1 VLPAQVAATADNSAS
16 NEDLADNV
24 FLPPDRRTLQR
35 LSQAKDLIAKGRYGE
50 AVRNLGVI
58 LESPE
63 DFFFQPQKNQPIHRS
78 LKAEAQHLIGQMPR
92 EGRELYELEF
102 GAKAKQLLQ
111 QAVAAGDAQGLAQVS
126 QRFFHTRAGYEATFL
141 LGLHHLDHGR
151 HLAGALTLQRL
162 ADSASASDQFEP
174 ALSLAMAAGWLQAGE
189 PDKAREALLAFR
201 RNHPQLA
208 VKAAAGKVPL
218 FTNGDEAL
226 DWLIKLVGIG
236 QISESVETDRW
247 LMFRGNPQRNAIA
260 TGGAPFLSL
269 CWQAPATDDPLVE
282 EVMPQIRQGNLEQG
296 LAVLPGLHPL
306 AVDDVILIRTYKNL
320 QALDF
325 TSGKRLWEVPADDSQ
340 ENSTAAGD
348 NDSNMQASLTAALL
362 SHRALNDA
370 TFGTLSSDG
379 RLVFAVEDPEPAQG
393 MKSVRRVINFNNP
406 VVAKASN
413 RLAAYDIRTGKLK
426 WQVGGDADDFAVRLP
441 ETFFLGPPLPL
452 MGQLYVLAEM
462 KGEIRLLALDA
473 ANGNLSW
480 SQQLLAV
487 MEQNIQQNTPV
498 RRTSGI
504 SPSYAEG
511 ILVCP
516 TSTGA
521 VVAVELATRS
531 LLWGYRYGH
540 HDNQAEHL
548 ERMLIP
554 AYGDAGLLT
563 SHANDAGVCIAD
575 GLVLVTPID
584 SDSVHCLNLSDGELR
599 WKYKCQDDMYL
610 ACVHQGK
617 VVLAGRHQVRAIRLA
632 DGKPDWGG
640 RVISLPEGVMPSGR
654 GFFNG
659 DRYFLP
665 LDSAEVAAIDLAQ
678 GKIIHL
684 SKSRKG
690 FLPGNLICY
699 KGRVISQ
706 GYEGVDVFYQIDAAE
721 TEIQRR
727 LAADPADCDALCL
740 QGEIFLDA
748 DKRRQAIDCF
758 RRAYAADPDPRAR
771 ELLRDA
777 LLEGLQQEFA
787 AYRGQTAEIEQI
799 LDDPSQQANY
809 LRLMAVGLHR
819 AGDLP
824 AAFEHCQ
831 RLMDLE
837 TDVLPLETAGKSLS
851 VRRDRWIQALLASIV
866 LEAKG
871 ETAEKI
877 DAAIRAR
884 FQSAA
889 APGSIEALKRFL
901 AYFGNQPIAGRAREV
916 LVRKLMQDRRM
927 LEAEIALCESFP
939 PSDPAANAPALA
951 ELAGMLREAGQE
963 ESAASTYNWLRRRF
977 GNAACREGKTAEQII
992 NDLPADDAVRELLDR
1007 KDPWP
1012 VGDVENAAKDTKN
1025 TVLNNFGRL
1034 PVIFK
1039 GFPGPY
1045 FENVNLTFDQNRHV
1059 LSATDGLGN
1068 DLWKVVLDEDR
1079 QQRQQ
1084 YYAYNPGIAYA
1095 RALGHLLLFSAGGN
1109 LFAIDTLRA
1118 GGKNPPKIL
1127 WSSGIAEASGNPPVM
1142 RPIFPQGL
1150 FAGVVQMYMTYNQS
1164 NDLEAAADRYICLQR
1179 SRSLYTLDPLT
1190 GATLWVRHDIPQG
1203 SVAFGDG
1210 EYVFVLPPDK
1220 PEALVLRA
1228 LDGEPA
1234 GTRKI
1239 TRREINV
1246 GNPGGQIVKSYA
1258 PLGDSCLITL
1268 GRNLLFWRLEQNH
1281 RILELFDPWT
1291 QEPVW
1296 PRREF
1301 SFHAQYSILGNEL
1314 IGVLEPDGKFV
1325 LLNLADGRTIAEIN
1339 LKPEPYLGD
1348 IMLIAYEDR
1357 FLLLTSDS
1365 YQDPSAPQLRP
1376 LQPFGIPSKLIS
1388 KGRLYAIDGSG
1399 KLLWP
1404 EPVVIENQQL
1414 LTGQGRALPILLFS
1428 RRFSQKQNSSGRNL
1442 SLLAIDKRTGRTVY
1456 NSDLSKPIGFF
1467 NIVGNS
1473 EKKTVNLTMQYQ
1485 TVTLTFTDNP
1495 PRPPDKQARAE
1506 NAKQPRVNTSR
1517 ALLKSLEKT
1526 MGQMFGLPA
1535 EDSLDEEEQ

>member
-1 VLPAQVAATADNSAS
+1 MKPRPRNVLDHSTVLFLVGLFWAIAAEAWAQPGQLFIQGRDQRIIVGGQVLAAQGAAAADNSAS

-35 LSQAKDLIAKGRYGE
+35 LSQAKELIAKRRYGE
-50 AVRNLGVI
+50 AVRNLGAI
-58 LESPE
+58 LEGPE
-63 DFFFQPQKNQPIHRS
+63 DFFFQPQKSQPIHRS

-111 QAVAAGDAQGLAQVS
+111 QAVAAGDAQCLAQVS

-141 LGLHHLDHGR
+141 LGLHHIDHGR

-162 ADSASASDQFEP
+162 ADSASVSDQFEP

-218 FTNGDEAL
+218 FTNGNEAL
-226 DWLIKLVGIG
+226 DWLIKVVGTG
-236 QISESVETDRW
+236 QIAESAESDRW
-247 LMFRGNPQRNAIA
+247 LMFRGNPQRNAIT
-260 TGGAPFLSL
+260 TGSAPLLSL
-269 CWQAPATDDPLVE
+269 CWQASATDDPLIE
-282 EVMPQIRQGNLEQG
+282 EVMLHIRQGNLEQG

-348 NDSNMQASLTAALL
+348 NDLNVQASLTAALL
-362 SHRALNDA
+362 SQRALNDA
-370 TFGTLSSDG
+370 AFGTLSSDG
-379 RLVFAVEDPEPAQG
+379 RLVFAVEDPGPAQS

-406 VVAKASN
+406 AAASVSN

-426 WQVGGDADDFAVRLP
+426 WQLGGDADDFAVRLP

-487 MEQNIQQNTPV
+487 MEQNIQQNTPI

-521 VVAVELATRS
+521 VVAMELATRS

-540 HDNQAEHL
+540 DNQTEHA

-554 AYGDAGLLT
+554 AYGDLGLLT
-563 SHANDAGVCIAD
+563 SHTNDAGVCIAD
-575 GLVLVTPID
+575 GRVLVTPID
-584 SDSVHCLNLSDGELR
+584 SEAVHCLNLSNGEVR
-599 WKYKCQDDMYL
+599 WKYKRQDDMYL

-640 RVISLPEGVMPSGR
+640 RVISLPEGVMPGGQ
-654 GFFNG
+654 GFSSG
-659 DRYFLP
+659 DRYYLP

-831 RLMDLE
+831 RLIDLE
-837 TDVLPLETAGKSLS
+837 TDALPLETAGKLLS

-866 LEAKG
+866 QEAKG

-877 DAAIRAR
+877 DAAIQTR

-889 APGSIEALKRFL
+889 ASGSIEALQRFL
-901 AYFGNQPIAGRAREV
+901 AYFGNQPIAGQARAV
-916 LVRKLMQDRRM
+916 LVRKLMQARRM
-927 LEAEIALCESFP
+927 LEAEIALWESSP
-939 PSDPAANAPALA
+939 PSEPAANAPALA

-992 NDLPADDAVRELLDR
+992 NDLPADDAVRELLKR

-1012 VGDVENAAKDTKN
+1012 MGDVENAAKDTKN
-1025 TVLNNFGRL
+1025 VVLYNSGRL
-1034 PVIFK
+1034 PVEFK
-1039 GFPGPY
+1039 GLPGPY
-1045 FENVNLTFDQNRHV
+1045 FENVTLTFDQNKHV
-1059 LSATDGLGN
+1059 LSASDGLGN
-1068 DLWKVVLDEDR
+1068 DLWKIPLNEDR
-1079 QQRQQ
+1079 LLHQQN
-1084 YYAYNPGIAYA
+1084 YAYNSGIAHA
-1095 RALGHLLLFSAGGN
+1095 RALGHLLLFSAGGS
-1109 LFAIDTLRA
+1109 LFAIDTLQA

-1127 WSSGIAEASGNPPVM
+1127 WSSGIAETSGNPAVM

-1164 NDLEAAADRYICLQR
+1164 NDLEAAA
-1179 SRSLYTLDPLT
+1179 
-1190 GATLWVRHDIPQG
+1190 
-1203 SVAFGDG
+1203 
-1210 EYVFVLPPDK
+1210 
-1220 PEALVLRA
+1220 
-1228 LDGEPA
+1228 
-1234 GTRKI
+1234 
-1239 TRREINV
+1239 
-1246 GNPGGQIVKSYA
+1246 
-1258 PLGDSCLITL
+1258 
-1268 GRNLLFWRLEQNH
+1268 
-1281 RILELFDPWT
+1281 
-1291 QEPVW
+1291 
-1296 PRREF
+1296 
-1301 SFHAQYSILGNEL
+1301 
-1314 IGVLEPDGKFV
+1314 
-1325 LLNLADGRTIAEIN
+1325 
-1339 LKPEPYLGD
+1339 
-1348 IMLIAYEDR
+1348 
-1357 FLLLTSDS
+1357 
-1365 YQDPSAPQLRP
+1365 
-1376 LQPFGIPSKLIS
+1376 
-1388 KGRLYAIDGSG
+1388 
-1399 KLLWP
+1399 
-1404 EPVVIENQQL
+1404 
-1414 LTGQGRALPILLFS
+1414 
-1428 RRFSQKQNSSGRNL
+1428 
-1442 SLLAIDKRTGRTVY
+1442 
-1456 NSDLSKPIGFF
+1456 
-1467 NIVGNS
+1467 
-1473 EKKTVNLTMQYQ
+1473 
-1485 TVTLTFTDNP
+1485 
-1495 PRPPDKQARAE
+1495 
-1506 NAKQPRVNTSR
+1506 
-1517 ALLKSLEKT
+1517 
-1526 MGQMFGLPA
+1526 
-1535 EDSLDEEEQ
+1535 